1 MNVILNGETRVLA
14 EGRTLA
20 ECLDELQLVPGRL
33 ACEVNS
39 AVVRRADYA
48 HVKLAEGDRVEI
60 VQMMGGG

>member
-20 ECLDELQLVPGRL
+20 EWLDELHLVPGRL
-33 ACEVNS
+33 ACEVNG

-48 HVKLAEGDRVEI
+48 RVQLAEGDRVEI